1 MLFAS
6 SSAQVLIEI
15 GLVLGVLAGVL
26 GWLGRRAKTADPS
39 VLRTIRLSPQHAVYV
54 VAVEDRRLLLG
65 VGQGSAPTL
74 LCDLGDRIKAV
85 RNDATPSLARY
96 WSATGVQLLGCDL
109 EDFMPLLRA
118 QVAGLLAS
126 PSA

>member
-26 GWLGRRAKTADPS
+26 GWLGRRAKAADPS

-85 RNDATPSLARY
+85 RNDAT
-96 WSATGVQLLGCDL
+96 
-109 EDFMPLLRA
+109 RA
-118 QVAGLLAS
+118 DAGPRAGGDAFVAGAS
-126 PSA
+126 RGRGGWDHGA

>member
-1 MLFAS
+1 MLLAS

-15 GLVLGVLAGVL
+15 GLVLGVLAGAL
-26 GWLGRRAKTADPS
+26 SWLGRRAKAADPS

-85 RNDATPSLARY
+85 RNDAPRTEVGRAGGDGFGTGARGGRGG
-96 WSATGVQLLGCDL
+96 WDHGA
-109 EDFMPLLRA
+109 
-118 QVAGLLAS
+118 
-126 PSA
+126 